1 MNGRGLALLL
11 FLMAF
16 LCLRASVNAQHVQ
29 LKGIIKDIHSDE
41 RIPFASVQF
50 KKTQFAKL
58 SDSAGNFTFNLA
70 AWPTDTLVISYAGFE
85 DKIIVLDTSLQSISL
100 EISMERGKKT
110 TEVVVKGKINRGLLI
125 WKRIVKNKPRNDRTR
140 FSNFSYELYNK
151 LEIDLNKVNKDK
163 MQKGILPP
171 KPFKFLLDNVDTTSE
186 EHPILPLYLTETLS
200 DYYFKSAPRKTKEV
214 IRANKTIGIK
224 NESFSKLLGGMY
236 QNINVY
242 NNFLPVFDLEF
253 VSPLSDN
260 GDAYYTYKVPD
271 TQFIAGKR
279 YYHLVFYP
287 KNKGSNTF
295 QGDAWIADSSYAVQ
309 KMNLRLSPGANV
321 NFIEKLSLVQEY
333 QLVNDTTWFLA
344 KDKFIADFAMLGK
357 NSLNFVGRKTTTYR
371 NITINDTSVLAKLE
385 NEKLKESVDL
395 GGGAMA
401 QSDSFWIS
409 NRHEELSKNEKAI
422 YQMADTLL
430 KSPAFKSYSEWI
442 NFIATGYKNVGNY
455 QIGPWFNWMSYNVH
469 EGYRVRFDLGTN
481 YKFSKKIYFSGYLAY
496 GFTDKA
502 LKGKIETI
510 YQFNRNPRHR
520 IHAMWKD
527 DIDFGQTYYDD
538 VSFDN
543 IFTLAIRKNQVP
555 IKLIRINNQMLEY
568 FKEWKSGFSFAVTAN
583 RKIFN
588 PLLNLPEA
596 SAYPTPET
604 GTPFNNFEV
613 SLKLRFAYLE
623 KYLENNFFRTS
634 LGSDYPITEF
644 RISRGIPGV
653 FSSAYQYTKLN
664 VAVSDYKKISPFGS
678 FYYNLYAGKVYG
690 TLPYMLLNIAP
701 GNEIYYYNSYA
712 FNLMNRY
719 EYIMD
724 RYAGMQIE
732 HNIGNGIFRL
742 IPFNRFLKF
751 RQFWNMKMIW
761 GDMTEAN
768 KALNITNGNPFVD
781 LDGKTYMEIGTGVD
795 NIFRFFRL
803 DLVWRI
809 MPTPKPEERY
819 KNFGVFGSFRLSF

>member
-1 MNGRGLALLL
+1 
-11 FLMAF
+11 
-16 LCLRASVNAQHVQ
+16 
-29 LKGIIKDIHSDE
+29 
-41 RIPFASVQF
+41 
-50 KKTQFAKL
+50 
-58 SDSAGNFTFNLA
+58 
-70 AWPTDTLVISYAGFE
+70 
-85 DKIIVLDTSLQSISL
+85 
-100 EISMERGKKT
+100 
-110 TEVVVKGKINRGLLI
+110 
-125 WKRIVKNKPRNDRTR
+125 
-140 FSNFSYELYNK
+140 
-151 LEIDLNKVNKDK
+151 
-163 MQKGILPP
+163 
-171 KPFKFLLDNVDTTSE
+171 
-186 EHPILPLYLTETLS
+186 
-200 DYYFKSAPRKTKEV
+200 
-214 IRANKTIGIK
+214 
-224 NESFSKLLGGMY
+224 
-236 QNINVY
+236 
-242 NNFLPVFDLEF
+242 
-253 VSPLSDN
+253 
-260 GDAYYTYKVPD
+260 
-271 TQFIAGKR
+271 
-279 YYHLVFYP
+279 
-287 KNKGSNTF
+287 
-295 QGDAWIADSSYAVQ
+295 VQ

-333 QLVNDTTWFLA
+333 QLVNDTTWFLS

-371 NITINDTSVLAKLE
+371 NIIINDTSVLAKLE

-395 GGGAMA
+395 SGTAMA
-401 QSDSFWIS
+401 QSDSFWVN

-430 KSPAFKSYSEWI
+430 KSPAFKSYTEWI

-596 SAYPTPET
+596 SSYPTPET

-644 RISRGIPGV
+644 KISRGIPGV

-678 FYYNLYAGKVYG
+678 LYYNLYAGKVYG

-761 GDMTEAN
+761 GDMTEEN
-768 KALNITNGNPFVD
+768 KALNLTNGNPFVN
-781 LDGKTYMEIGTGVD
+781 LDGKTYIEVGTGVD
-795 NIFRFFRL
+795 NILRFFRL
-803 DLVWRI
+803 DLVWRLS
-809 MPTPKPEERY
+809 PTPKPEESY